1 MVTGHSN
8 EGNSSAEVPSF
19 TVCLVHDW
27 MTPKE
32 AAGYI
37 SLYEAKLREYQLW
50 APMILCFS
58 FLFTQM
64 GSYHMLYFIP
74 NF

>member
-1 MVTGHSN
+1 
-8 EGNSSAEVPSF
+8 
-19 TVCLVHDW
+19 

-32 AAGYI
+32 AAGHI
-37 SLYEAKLREYQLW
+37 SLHEAKLRESQLL
-50 APMILCFS
+50 APMILGFS

-64 GSYHMLYFIP
+64 GSHHMLYFIP

>member
-1 MVTGHSN
+1 
-8 EGNSSAEVPSF
+8 
-19 TVCLVHDW
+19 

-37 SLYEAKLREYQLW
+37 SLYEAKLRESQLW
-50 APMILCFS
+50 APMILGFS
-58 FLFTQM
+58 FLLIQM
-64 GSYHMLYFIP
+64 GSHHMLYFIP